1 MFISSFQIFIQHS
14 AWGSG
19 TQQTLRQKALSLSIK
34 ISTTQAHLQI
44 LDEEYLE
51 NKIKLSTLTSDITHT
66 KLRLGKERQEIQ
78 NSESRL
84 RQIAISEYTD
94 DSATSS
100 GIMSALPNSAVTDA
114 ALKNTYMETADNLIK
129 GYMTNIEIAKYRL
142 GISLKVLG
150 EERLSAV
157 STTERVNK
165 TRLSALYLTNRLDQ
179 EYSSVQ
185 GQLAAMVTQEE
196 NSKVAQNAF
205 RETLNQSIG
214 HTKPIATLTH
224 TILTVDNFS
233 AGLKA
238 VQAAE
243 SQIGVPY
250 IWGGAAPGVGFDCS
264 GLAMWAWA
272 QSGVI
277 LPHSAELQYMDTT
290 RVSLNNLEP
299 GDLIFYASGG
309 YVYHVII
316 YAGSG
321 PYGKDTAIQAEEAGT
336 VISYTPIPLG
346 AYAAGEP

>member
-1 MFISSFQIFIQHS
+1 MSIPQPKISQKAQLPAKIIITLLMFISSFQIFIQHS

-142 GISLKVLG
+142 GISLKVL
-150 EERLSAV
+150 
-157 STTERVNK
+157 
-165 TRLSALYLTNRLDQ
+165 
-179 EYSSVQ
+179 
-185 GQLAAMVTQEE
+185 
-196 NSKVAQNAF
+196 
-205 RETLNQSIG
+205 
-214 HTKPIATLTH
+214 
-224 TILTVDNFS
+224 
-233 AGLKA
+233 
-238 VQAAE
+238 
-243 SQIGVPY
+243 
-250 IWGGAAPGVGFDCS
+250 
-264 GLAMWAWA
+264 
-272 QSGVI
+272 
-277 LPHSAELQYMDTT
+277 
-290 RVSLNNLEP
+290 
-299 GDLIFYASGG
+299 
-309 YVYHVII
+309 
-316 YAGSG
+316 
-321 PYGKDTAIQAEEAGT
+321 
-336 VISYTPIPLG
+336 
-346 AYAAGEP
+346 